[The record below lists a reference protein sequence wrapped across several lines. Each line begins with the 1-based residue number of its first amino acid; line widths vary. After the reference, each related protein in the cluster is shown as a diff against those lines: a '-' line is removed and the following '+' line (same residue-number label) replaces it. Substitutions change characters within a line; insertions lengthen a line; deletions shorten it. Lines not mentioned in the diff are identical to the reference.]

1 MKKSILKTV
10 SVLLAALLVFSI
22 IFTGCSDGSDSVFSE
37 QNIDAAV
44 ESEMNYVSLEEGFT
58 TVKVIDEQSA
68 IAAVQSISSTLG
80 IEDAQKE
87 LKVKDIKKF
96 DDATYYTMQQYYDDI
111 PVYGKTVTL
120 SASEDGEATA
130 LTANTSPAVPAK
142 MGNKKLSVEKIENLI
157 QNRYGESA
165 SVLKAISEK
174 DLCYYVLNNTMYLC
188 YSIEVKTENGS
199 LIVFV
204 DAYQGKVIDELSRTF
219 TELSD
224 TTVACFNKGK
234 SIKTTGFYSASKNRY
249 ELYDEKY
256 GTYIWS
262 FEKTNSNNKD
272 CKQTY
277 MVSDDNIFGNTKEE
291 QQLEQEKAIKLS
303 ACIRKIEDYFNKSYG
318 ETADKYMFCYY
329 DDQCDS
335 GNNAFAS
342 SGYSDGSECLP
353 EGELVGIISIGTN
366 KDESRIDLVGHEYTH
381 RVEGNISGMNYR
393 GESGAIMEGYSD
405 IFGELLELS
414 INGDK
419 VNPWIHGTG
428 KYQRN
433 LIKPEKSG
441 NPSMVDGENY
451 ETTVDNG
458 HNDHGNVHK
467 NSTIIS
473 HAAYLMWNG
482 IDGNE
487 QKKISTALLGEI
499 WYRALRFLH
508 VNSTF
513 SECAD
518 AVYKAA
524 KTFQDVTAEQKKCIK
539 EAFQQVGVSAS
550 SGIGA
555 RITPDAQ
562 LIVYDT
568 NLQKYDNY
576 SLQIK
581 QIVDNK
587 FKRVNNLVF
596 SGKVTQ
602 KSYPLNLSYG
612 LYEFIVTDN
621 DPQGSKT
628 KAVQS
633 VQVGDFYPDILF
645 KDVSIYT
652 DFGVA
657 KISDFTIP
665 DDKICTIG
673 QIDIIE
679 PETVPAD
686 AEGYS
691 LQWTSSNENVAT
703 VTPNGSSGTIN
714 PIAKG
719 ETDITATLV
728 SGGKTIEKTTHLRV
742 ASKGRDTVL
751 VLDVSGSMS
760 GAPMEEMK
768 KAAIQFCDD
777 LIAGEYNN
785 RVGLV
790 LYDSQVDSVDLT
802 NDLNML
808 KAYINGLSA
817 GSTTNMEGGLS
828 RAIGM
833 LNDQGAENSIKNI
846 VIMAD
851 GLPNEGATSYSGS
864 MPTDSSYTLYSADLA
879 YANAVIDAA
888 KDAASRS
895 YNVYSLGFFHTINP
909 GAEYNF
915 ASTLMKNITNM
926 DDGYHEVERVE
937 DLQFQFADVQKDI
950 SNGAKTI
957 INIACPVDVS
967 VSYNGETLSSNADS
981 FNDTASFGSLQ
992 LLGKNKDVK
1001 VLSLEPGIDYDIQM
1015 NGTGQGT
1022 MDYTVNYID
1031 DDENIED
1038 YRSFESVPIT
1048 PTTKIDSNTNN
1059 SDVVKLNVDENGD
1072 GKVDQVWSANKNSTT
1087 KQEDQKKES
1096 KKPVQKKESLP
1107 TWVIVLIIVGA
1118 VLLILILVLCIV
1130 LAKNKKK
1137 AAQARP
1143 LPQKRP
1149 NPNPQPVRPS
1159 VAPVMPSYQKQG
1171 TIVFTSGEYK
1181 GARITLK
1188 EGDEVIMGKDSK
1200 ISSIVFSEA
1209 SISRKHCSIRMV
1221 GGEFILNDYSTNG
1234 VYSSLTKTKLKLA
1247 GASYTLHDHEAITLS
1262 KTNNTFYCE

>member
-467 NSTIIS
+467 N
-473 HAAYLMWNG
+473 Y
-482 IDGNE
+482 D
-487 QKKISTALLGEI
+487 QKVA
-499 WYRALRFLH
+499 
-508 VNSTF
+508 
-513 SECAD
+513 
-518 AVYKAA
+518 
-524 KTFQDVTAEQKKCIK
+524 
-539 EAFQQVGVSAS
+539 SA
-550 SGIGA
+550 
-555 RITPDAQ
+555 RTTHP
-562 LIVYDT
+562 
-568 NLQKYDNY
+568 
-576 SLQIK
+576 
-581 QIVDNK
+581 
-587 FKRVNNLVF
+587 
-596 SGKVTQ
+596 
-602 KSYPLNLSYG
+602 
-612 LYEFIVTDN
+612 
-621 DPQGSKT
+621 
-628 KAVQS
+628 
-633 VQVGDFYPDILF
+633 
-645 KDVSIYT
+645 
-652 DFGVA
+652 
-657 KISDFTIP
+657 
-665 DDKICTIG
+665 
-673 QIDIIE
+673 
-679 PETVPAD
+679 
-686 AEGYS
+686 
-691 LQWTSSNENVAT
+691 WNENGDLN
-703 VTPNGSSGTIN
+703 PSGAEN
-714 PIAKG
+714 EPKYNNKYAK
-719 ETDITATLV
+719 AW
-728 SGGKTIEKTTHLRV
+728 
-742 ASKGRDTVL
+742 
-751 VLDVSGSMS
+751 VLDV
-760 GAPMEEMK
+760 
-768 KAAIQFCDD
+768 DD
-777 LIAGEYNN
+777 A
-785 RVGLV
+785 
-790 LYDSQVDSVDLT
+790 
-802 NDLNML
+802 ML
-808 KAYINGLSA
+808 
-817 GSTTNMEGGLS
+817 
-828 RAIGM
+828 
-833 LNDQGAENSIKNI
+833 D
-846 VIMAD
+846 
-851 GLPNEGATSYSGS
+851 
-864 MPTDSSYTLYSADLA
+864 
-879 YANAVIDAA
+879 
-888 KDAASRS
+888 
-895 YNVYSLGFFHTINP
+895 HTI
-909 GAEYNF
+909 
-915 ASTLMKNITNM
+915 I
-926 DDGYHEVERVE
+926 
-937 DLQFQFADVQKDI
+937 DLE
-950 SNGAKTI
+950 NGTI
-957 INIACPVDVS
+957 R
-967 VSYNGETLSSNADS
+967 E
-981 FNDTASFGSLQ
+981 
-992 LLGKNKDVK
+992 
-1001 VLSLEPGIDYDIQM
+1001 DYDTERIQ
-1015 NGTGQGT
+1015 
-1022 MDYTVNYID
+1022 
-1031 DDENIED
+1031 
-1038 YRSFESVPIT
+1038 
-1048 PTTKIDSNTNN
+1048 
-1059 SDVVKLNVDENGD
+1059 
-1072 GKVDQVWSANKNSTT
+1072 
-1087 KQEDQKKES
+1087 
-1096 KKPVQKKESLP
+1096 
-1107 TWVIVLIIVGA
+1107 
-1118 VLLILILVLCIV
+1118 
-1130 LAKNKKK
+1130 
-1137 AAQARP
+1137 
-1143 LPQKRP
+1143 
-1149 NPNPQPVRPS
+1149 
-1159 VAPVMPSYQKQG
+1159 
-1171 TIVFTSGEYK
+1171 
-1181 GARITLK
+1181 
-1188 EGDEVIMGKDSK
+1188 
-1200 ISSIVFSEA
+1200 
-1209 SISRKHCSIRMV
+1209 
-1221 GGEFILNDYSTNG
+1221 
-1234 VYSSLTKTKLKLA
+1234 
-1247 GASYTLHDHEAITLS
+1247 
-1262 KTNNTFYCE
+1262 

>member
-1 MKKSILKTV
+1 MKKYIRILSLLMMFAVLASLFVGCDSSSNKDKTIMGYVADDYFEELTTDTFDISVGKKKAVTFTATIKKGETHTDKVELITNEKNVVSEMVDDGTSGDVVANDNIYTAVVDLFSKTRENKEYYALSGQHISNSVVICFYSELTKDELSNFSKVEDSISDIKDFKAAVDYIKSSKEIADYNIDTDSKTITYNTIYGISGIWEERKDGFKGTGELALSQDQGNDYDAVFSQIPLMKKTAVLKKKQIAVFRPFRNSEFQYDDFLSVGNILGNATEAKVDVFDDENANLNSMKSWGKYGIVLFDSHGSWANETPYIVTGEDFDEFRFNWDLLYYIEHAGYSADFLSGRIIVINNRICVRDTFFDKYYNNEELSNTVVFLGICHGLHNDDLANSMFRKNVVAVLGYTDTV
-10 SVLLAALLVFSI
+10 SVDYCNNTLFESMVNSWLLSYSNLGDSAKEACRIYGQSDPENGLCRFEFRGNQNEELCHDIFVEDFSI
-22 IFTGCSDGSDSVFSE
+22 PDKLILTTGEFEVIEPTIKPKNAKKYEINWSSSD
-37 QNIDAAV
+37 
-44 ESEMNYVSLEEGFT
+44 ESIVGVTHTGENC
-58 TVKVIDEQSA
+58 
-68 IAAVQSISSTLG
+68 TLTPKKKG
-80 IEDAQKE
+80 TATITAQ
-87 LKVKDIKKF
+87 
-96 DDATYYTMQQYYDDI
+96 
-111 PVYGKTVTL
+111 
-120 SASEDGEATA
+120 
-130 LTANTSPAVPAK
+130 
-142 MGNKKLSVEKIENLI
+142 
-157 QNRYGESA
+157 
-165 SVLKAISEK
+165 
-174 DLCYYVLNNTMYLC
+174 LNSGDN
-188 YSIEVKTENGS
+188 S
-199 LIVFV
+199 
-204 DAYQGKVIDELSRTF
+204 LSRT
-219 TELSD
+219 T
-224 TTVACFNKGK
+224 
-234 SIKTTGFYSASKNRY
+234 
-249 ELYDEKY
+249 
-256 GTYIWS
+256 
-262 FEKTNSNNKD
+262 
-272 CKQTY
+272 
-277 MVSDDNIFGNTKEE
+277 
-291 QQLEQEKAIKLS
+291 
-303 ACIRKIEDYFNKSYG
+303 
-318 ETADKYMFCYY
+318 
-329 DDQCDS
+329 
-335 GNNAFAS
+335 
-342 SGYSDGSECLP
+342 
-353 EGELVGIISIGTN
+353 
-366 KDESRIDLVGHEYTH
+366 
-381 RVEGNISGMNYR
+381 
-393 GESGAIMEGYSD
+393 
-405 IFGELLELS
+405 
-414 INGDK
+414 
-419 VNPWIHGTG
+419 
-428 KYQRN
+428 
-433 LIKPEKSG
+433 
-441 NPSMVDGENY
+441 
-451 ETTVDNG
+451 
-458 HNDHGNVHK
+458 
-467 NSTIIS
+467 
-473 HAAYLMWNG
+473 
-482 IDGNE
+482 
-487 QKKISTALLGEI
+487 
-499 WYRALRFLH
+499 
-508 VNSTF
+508 
-513 SECAD
+513 
-518 AVYKAA
+518 
-524 KTFQDVTAEQKKCIK
+524 
-539 EAFQQVGVSAS
+539 
-550 SGIGA
+550 
-555 RITPDAQ
+555 
-562 LIVYDT
+562 
-568 NLQKYDNY
+568 
-576 SLQIK
+576 
-581 QIVDNK
+581 
-587 FKRVNNLVF
+587 
-596 SGKVTQ
+596 
-602 KSYPLNLSYG
+602 
-612 LYEFIVTDN
+612 
-621 DPQGSKT
+621 
-628 KAVQS
+628 S
-633 VQVGDFYPDILF
+633 V
-645 KDVSIYT
+645 
-652 DFGVA
+652 
-657 KISDFTIP
+657 
-665 DDKICTIG
+665 
-673 QIDIIE
+673 
-679 PETVPAD
+679 
-686 AEGYS
+686 
-691 LQWTSSNENVAT
+691 
-703 VTPNGSSGTIN
+703 
-714 PIAKG
+714 
-719 ETDITATLV
+719 
-728 SGGKTIEKTTHLRV
+728 RV

-802 NDLNML
+802 NDLDML
-808 KAYINGLSA
+808 KGYINGLSA

-864 MPTDSSYTLYSADLA
+864 MPTDSSYTLFSADLT

-1149 NPNPQPVRPS
+1149 NPNPQPVRPP

-1181 GARITLK
+1181 GAKIMLK

-1200 ISSIVFSEA
+1200 ISSIVFSDA

-1247 GASYTLHDHEAITLS
+1247 GASYTLHYHEAITLS